1 LPSFAIQ
8 SKLANSDFKSGRV
21 EDPTKI
27 DEKHEKK
34 VKKYCKEFFDKAAY
48 KHRKL
53 EKERAARKQKPE
65 TSKPNGT
72 AADETSSPVLNL
84 DASPDIKREGN
95 SDDDD
100 VKMSVDDDET
110 PTPPTPSAGLNGS
123 GLKRKRDG
131 ADEEEI
137 KADSDIS
144 KSPIKR
150 MKSESPFPQTPP
162 PAPPMD
168 TPVNHSGHSS
178 PAERNGDISKRKRE
192 DDDDE
197 YCKTRTNISRSPA
210 KRIRSDSPPTSL
222 AATNGNG
229 HKRGSDEDAEEGN
242 KARSDG
248 SESPAKRS
256 KSESPPPPPPP
267 PGPPVDTPP
276 MQSEGASPSETT
288 NRLHA
293 DTSFA
298 EKTMAD
304 VLAEAQ
310 QDPGDGDDLGDL
322 SLQDANDRGARSP
335 ARARARVGVDDEDGI
350 STGPSPPGSPP
361 HFPIDY
367 DNKVASS
374 SRPWPDEL
382 TIESTS
388 RSPEERSSRPDAI
401 TITAHL

>member
-1 LPSFAIQ
+1 M
-8 SKLANSDFKSGRV
+8 
-21 EDPTKI
+21 
-27 DEKHEKK
+27 
-34 VKKYCKEFFDKAAY
+34 
-48 KHRKL
+48 
-53 EKERAARKQKPE
+53 
-65 TSKPNGT
+65 
-72 AADETSSPVLNL
+72 NL
-84 DASPDIKREGN
+84 DASPDDIKREGN

-110 PTPPTPSAGLNGS
+110 PTPPTPSAALNGS

-131 ADEEEI
+131 GDEEEI

-150 MKSESPFPQTPP
+150 MKSESPCPQTPP
-162 PAPPMD
+162 PAPTMD
-168 TPVNHSGHSS
+168 TPVTRGEHSS
-178 PAERNGDISKRKRE
+178 PAVRNGDVSKRKRE
-192 DDDDE
+192 DDDAED
-197 YCKTRTNISRSPA
+197 CKSRTNISRSPA
-210 KRIRSDSPPTSL
+210 KRIRSDSPPTYL
-222 AATNGNG
+222 ATTNGNC
-229 HKRGSDEDAEEGN
+229 HKRGRDEDAEEGN
-242 KARSDG
+242 KAHSDASRS
-248 SESPAKRS
+248 SAKRL

-288 NRLHA
+288 NQFHA

-310 QDPGDGDDLGDL
+310 QDPGDGDDVGDL
-322 SLQDANDRGARSP
+322 SLQDTNDRGARSL
-335 ARARARVGVDDEDGI
+335 ARGGARVDVDDEDGL
-350 STGPSPPGSPP
+350 STEPSPPGFPP
-361 HFPIDY
+361 HSPIDY

>member
-1 LPSFAIQ
+1 M
-8 SKLANSDFKSGRV
+8 
-21 EDPTKI
+21 
-27 DEKHEKK
+27 
-34 VKKYCKEFFDKAAY
+34 
-48 KHRKL
+48 
-53 EKERAARKQKPE
+53 
-65 TSKPNGT
+65 
-72 AADETSSPVLNL
+72 NL

-100 VKMSVDDDET
+100 VKMSEDDNET

-131 ADEEEI
+131 GDEEEI

-144 KSPIKR
+144 KSPVKR
-150 MKSESPFPQTPP
+150 MKSESPCAQTPP
-162 PAPPMD
+162 PAPTMD
-168 TPVNHSGHSS
+168 TREMQPGHSS
-178 PAERNGDISKRKRE
+178 PAETNGYVSKRKRE

-197 YCKTRTNISRSPA
+197 YCKARTAISRSPA

-222 AATNGNG
+222 VATNGNS
-229 HKRGSDEDAEEGN
+229 HKRGRDEDAEEEN
-242 KARSDG
+242 KAHSDA
-248 SESPAKRS
+248 SKSPAKRS
-256 KSESPPPPPPP
+256 KSESPLPPPPP

-288 NRLHA
+288 NQLHA

-310 QDPGDGDDLGDL
+310 QDPGDGDDVGDL
-322 SLQDANDRGARSP
+322 SLQDANDRWARSL
-335 ARARARVGVDDEDGI
+335 ARAGARVGVDDEDDL

-361 HFPIDY
+361 HSPIDY

-388 RSPEERSSRPDAI
+388 RSPDGRSSRPDAI
-401 TITAHL
+401 AADL